1 MSFIKIRDLDQ
12 VHYQQKGEGPDIL
25 VISGTGSDLR
35 RPPTPLDS
43 PLTKHFRVTT
53 FDQRGLGQTSK
64 PDDGYTM
71 EAYADDA
78 AAVMDALGLGAC
90 PVLGISF
97 GGMVLQ
103 YLMIRHQGLVSR
115 AALWCTS
122 PGGEGGASYPLHT
135 LPADLTIEEKFRAMI
150 KLSDNRVTD
159 DWFEKDLEKVELL
172 RRRAD
177 KSEFYGEHNYQHG
190 ARMQIQARSNH
201 DCWEGLADVTVPS
214 MCAGGTNDDIATPD
228 AMRRMA
234 DRIPH
239 GELKLYDGGHM
250 FFIQNPEAYDDL
262 IEFFKA
268 G

>member
-1 MSFIKIRDLDQ
+1 MPFMKIRDLDQ
-12 VHYQQKGEGPDIL
+12 VHYQQKGDGPDVL
-25 VISGTGSDLR
+25 VLSGTGSDLR

-78 AAVMDALGLGAC
+78 AAVMEALNLGPC

-97 GGMVLQ
+97 GGMVLLN
-103 YLMIRHQGLVSR
+103 LMIRHPGKVSH

-122 PGGEGGASYPLHT
+122 PGGAGGASYPLHT
-135 LPADLTIEEKFRAMI
+135 LSANLTVEEKFRTMI

-159 DWFEKDLEKVELL
+159 DWFEKDLDKVELL

-177 KSEFYGEHNYQHG
+177 KSEFYGEHNYQYG
-190 ARMQIQARSNH
+190 AKMQVQARAGH
-201 DCWEGLADVTVPS
+201 DCWDGLTNIDVPA
-214 MCAGGTNDDIATPD
+214 MCGGGTNDDIATPE

-234 DRIPH
+234 ERMPK

-262 IEFFKA
+262 LSFFRTT
-268 G
+268 